1 MGCAPTLVLGM
12 LAAHSARHRDARQD
26 NHPPS
31 VQPSDLQPVTHTQTT
46 CRVSSPQ
53 LPPCDWTLT
62 FIRVNSTDFLP
73 GSDTLK
79 IKQLPRAQGLTFAFW
94 IRSVPGSGIARSRG
108 AEDGYLQ
115 TPALS
120 PAPALR
126 IPGVHF
132 PGWAGVKGA
141 SPRLDLHLLVT
152 GHELM
157 ESFKDTAKNVLF
169 SLSHWPRPPASCV
182 SSQDDVMMP
191 QRVRLQ
197 HQAAVQHPSSIV
209 GCQVRR
215 DPPNSTER
223 YTRWINQLTP
233 EQLLTQGVPEDLLF
247 FYEHLRKGGGVIRVD
262 QSLLLYRYHPR
273 AATHSVLETTV
284 WTHRVRFL
292 EEQALPRWAAF
303 TIWNA
308 GKQGRRLY
316 RSLTAA
322 SQRKVVAFCDVDE
335 NKIRKGFYCHE
346 DSQERPKPRIPILHF
361 RAARPPFVI
370 CVKLACGSPTRAT
383 LSVPLFQQHAHS
395 TSPRLLVVILAIP
408 QTVIVCV
415 TVTCSVTTISGRRYE
430 MVNLIDKCECSD
442 GSAGWL
448 SLPASHPPAHHS
460 SGLPIP

>member
-1 MGCAPTLVLGM
+1 MP
-12 LAAHSARHRDARQD
+12 AHVSII
-26 NHPPS
+26 
-31 VQPSDLQPVTHTQTT
+31 LPVHNAEPWLDE
-46 CRVSSPQ
+46 C
-53 LPPCDWTLT
+53 L
-62 FIRVNSTDFLP
+62 
-73 GSDTLK
+73 
-79 IKQLPRAQGLTFAFW
+79 
-94 IRSVPGSGIARSRG
+94 RSVLQQDFEGTMELSVFNDASKDKSGAIIEKWRVKL
-108 AEDGYLQ
+108 EDSGVHVI
-115 TPALS
+115 TGGHDSLS
-120 PAPALR
+120 PR
-126 IPGVHF
+126 GV
-132 PGWAGVKGA
+132 GY
-141 SPRLDLHLLVT
+141 
-152 GHELM
+152 
-157 ESFKDTAKNVLF
+157 AKNQAV
-169 SLSHWPRPPASCV
+169 AQ
-182 SSQDDVMMP
+182 SSGSYLCFLDSDDVMMP

-209 GCQVRR
+209 GCRVRR

-233 EQLLTQGVPEDLLF
+233 EQLLTQVFTANGPTVIMPTWFCSRAWFSHVGPFDEGGQGVPEDLLF

-273 AATHSVLETTV
+273 AATHSVLETTI

-370 CVKLACGSPTRAT
+370 CVKLDLTGGA
-383 LSVPLFQQHAHS
+383 F
-395 TSPRLLVVILAIP
+395 
-408 QTVIVCV
+408 
-415 TVTCSVTTISGRRYE
+415 E
-430 MVNLIDKCECSD
+430 DNLR
-442 GSAGWL
+442 
-448 SLPASHPPAHHS
+448 SLHLQEGQDFLHFS
-460 SGLPIP
+460 

>member
-1 MGCAPTLVLGM
+1 M
-12 LAAHSARHRDARQD
+12 RHHTR
-26 NHPPS
+26 S
-31 VQPSDLQPVTHTQTT
+31 IILPVHNAEPWLDE
-46 CRVSSPQ
+46 C
-53 LPPCDWTLT
+53 L
-62 FIRVNSTDFLP
+62 
-73 GSDTLK
+73 
-79 IKQLPRAQGLTFAFW
+79 
-94 IRSVPGSGIARSRG
+94 RSVLQQDFEGTMELSVFNDASKDKSGAIIEKWRVKL
-108 AEDGYLQ
+108 EDSGVHVIIGGHDS
-115 TPALS
+115 LS
-120 PAPALR
+120 PR
-126 IPGVHF
+126 GVGYSKNQAVAQSSGSYLCF
-132 PGWAGVKGA
+132 
-141 SPRLDLHLLVT
+141 LD
-152 GHELM
+152 
-157 ESFKDTAKNVLF
+157 S
-169 SLSHWPRPPASCV
+169 
-182 SSQDDVMMP
+182 DDVMMP

-209 GCQVRR
+209 GCRVRR

-247 FYEHLRKGGGVIRVD
+247 FYEHLRKGGGVVRVD

-273 AATHSVLETTV
+273 AATHSVLETTI

-370 CVKLACGSPTRAT
+370 CVKLVDTGHPQ
-383 LSVPLFQQHAHS
+383 PLALEEAPQWPPGARRGGTELYLLLPPGPHRGRLRGQPEVVALAGGPGLPS
-395 TSPRLLVVILAIP
+395 LQLTDPRQPLPEA
-408 QTVIVCV
+408 
-415 TVTCSVTTISGRRYE
+415 TCSLHPQCIPGQQE
-430 MVNLIDKCECSD
+430 LCELQ
-442 GSAGWL
+442 A
-448 SLPASHPPAHHS
+448 
-460 SGLPIP
+460 